1 MRTMRFGATQMI
13 VDRPSHAC
21 EWEPWR
27 KRNPLPQAADVQR
40 FLEVQVINKQETLW
54 IKIPLHDL
62 ERDLDGRT
70 KASWHLR
77 H

>member
-13 VDRPSHAC
+13 VDRPSHPC

-27 KRNPLPQAADVQR
+27 KRNLLPQTADVER
-40 FLEVQVINKQETLW
+40 FSEVQEINKRETLQ
-54 IKIPLHDL
+54 IKIQWHDL